1 MIIPLDNILTWSKV
15 EDPSARGFCSCI
27 SLSWALG
34 AGLCHIPRICLHVL
48 DGHHAASCGQG
59 TQAWVS
65 RSLLTDL
72 CWAALLCDNFWAD
85 PGLHPWDNLW
95 SPSEDRDWNI
105 SGLWEDSP
113 SLWVDFLESV
123 PAAYLLVDLWDTP
136 WPGFSWICAL

>member
-1 MIIPLDNILTWSKV
+1 MIIPLHNFLTWRKE
-15 EDPSARGFCSCI
+15 EDPLARGFCSCI

-34 AGLCHIPRICLHVL
+34 ADLCHIPRIYLHVL
-48 DGHHAASCGQG
+48 DDHHAASGGQG
-59 TQAWVS
+59 TRAWVS
-65 RSLLTDL
+65 RSLLTGL
-72 CWAALLCDNFWAD
+72 CWSALLCDNFWAGRERPAG

-123 PAAYLLVDLWDTP
+123 RAACL
-136 WPGFSWICAL
+136 